1 MKRIICWIIAL
12 MLPAACASADRYLE
26 ASFSFPGLS
35 DHRLETI
42 DLYEQDYQITAVSTL
57 LPDYA
62 VISDQAMYS
71 ALSVFHSVCSM
82 SPGTT
87 RESVQKTD
95 KQVRDMIEQYLSD
108 PVTGVY
114 SGELFENALSVRT
127 ARIQLSD
134 FFSYITNTLDSS
146 EEPFIVVCKAVLSSI
161 MNPLLQTEEGQ
172 QLFIEINVF
181 DNWQY
186 MSAILFNREQAVMTV
201 SSDLSQVNVK
211 RTLICY
217 SENGRNYF
225 RDILIN
231 DDKDTIT
238 VTASLRSG
246 TGSTYQRI
254 MTEKPLTAAQLTVTK
269 ERFDLE
275 MYGNGLSKPLTAAGT
290 TSAQENGE
298 AQLNAAVFVKDH
310 DDQAINLCINLSQMA
325 RPVSFSDK
333 EIISLSEI
341 KENAGFTIAAA
352 SKATE
357 LAAEIM
363 PTLPD
368 EYQKLLFKLLYP

>member
-201 SSDLSQVNVK
+201 SSDLLQ
-211 RTLICY
+211 
-217 SENGRNYF
+217 
-225 RDILIN
+225 
-231 DDKDTIT
+231 
-238 VTASLRSG
+238 
-246 TGSTYQRI
+246 
-254 MTEKPLTAAQLTVTK
+254 
-269 ERFDLE
+269 
-275 MYGNGLSKPLTAAGT
+275 
-290 TSAQENGE
+290 
-298 AQLNAAVFVKDH
+298 
-310 DDQAINLCINLSQMA
+310 
-325 RPVSFSDK
+325 
-333 EIISLSEI
+333 
-341 KENAGFTIAAA
+341 
-352 SKATE
+352 
-357 LAAEIM
+357 
-363 PTLPD
+363 
-368 EYQKLLFKLLYP
+368 

>member
-201 SSDLSQVNVK
+201 SSDLSQVNVN